1 MNDKGDLRALLSPRL
16 AVALALVALVALRV
30 AQLGRPPAVVPAS
43 APPEV
48 FSAERAREH
57 IARIAAEPRPTGT
70 EAHRRA
76 REYLLARL
84 AALGV
89 RAEVQSASVLSR
101 QWGLPYDAAHVENV
115 VARLPGADSTGA
127 VALVAHYDSVP
138 GSPGAG
144 DDGSGVA
151 ALLETLRALTSG
163 APLRNDV
170 LFLFTDAEEGGI
182 LGGRAFM
189 AEHPLAGE
197 VRIALNFDARGAGGV
212 VAMFDTGPGDAW
224 PVRELARVAPY
235 PVASSLF
242 PEVARRMGH
251 STDLSVFKRAGI
263 PGLNFAFSDAA
274 AHYHAPS
281 DTLSNLDLR
290 SVQHAGDYAL
300 SLARRFGELDL
311 GQRGREDA
319 VYFNTWGAHML
330 AYPIGWVPWIA
341 ALVGGLFAGVVA
353 LARRRRAASL
363 GHIFAGSLGFLA
375 LLAGVAAAVGGLVW
389 VLRRAHPVLRVM
401 PFEPYNAP
409 VYRLA
414 LALLALAASAAG
426 YRLVRRRLGACDAAL
441 GALLVWLLLLVA
453 ASLFMPGASFYFAWP
468 LAFALIGVAAAAI
481 RGGEAP
487 STWPPTWPPA
497 WTDAALLVAAAAP
510 AVALAVPGPYL
521 LFVALGL
528 PMAAAPAL
536 AVALVFGLF
545 LPHAEL
551 LGGGGSRRL
560 ALGFAL
566 PGAVALAVACA
577 TGGFTEARPRPASLA
592 YALDAAAGR
601 AHWLSADRDLDPW
614 TAAHFPGERAE
625 APSIEVPFV
634 RVTRQGEAPVA
645 ALPPPS
651 LTVLGDAVRGGVRS
665 IRLRIASSRGAPWL
679 LAEVAS
685 PTQVLRAEVDG
696 RRVEESSRGAQAKGD
711 VRWGFTYM
719 GLPPGGIE
727 WSLEVEDSAPIE
739 IRLMDQTYELP
750 RELLRAPR
758 PTDIM
763 GGPYRLADSTFV
775 SRSFSF

>member
-1 MNDKGDLRALLSPRL
+1 MNNAKGPLRALLSPWL
-16 AVALALVALVALRV
+16 AVALALLALVALRV

-70 EAHRRA
+70 AAHRRA

-84 AALGV
+84 AELGARV
-89 RAEVQSASVLSR
+89 EVQSASVLSR

-115 VARLPGADSTGA
+115 VARLPGTDSTGV

-151 ALLETLRALTSG
+151 ALLETLRALRSG

-170 LFLFTDAEEGGI
+170 LLLFTDAEEGGI

-290 SVQHAGDYAL
+290 SVQHAGDQAL

-311 GQRGREDA
+311 AQRGREDA

-330 AYPIGWVPWIA
+330 THPIGWVPWIA

-353 LARRRRAASL
+353 LARRRGAASL
-363 GHIFAGSLGFLA
+363 GRILSGSLAFLA
-375 LLAGVAAAVGGLVW
+375 LLSGVAAAVGGLAW
-389 VLRRAHPVLRVM
+389 VLRRVHPVLRVM
-401 PFEPYNAP
+401 PFDPYNAP
-409 VYRLA
+409 AYRLT
-414 LALLALAASAAG
+414 LTLLALAASAVG

-468 LAFALIGVAAAAI
+468 LAFALLGVAAAAI
-481 RGGEAP
+481 RRGDAP
-487 STWPPTWPPA
+487 ATWA
-497 WTDAALLVAAAAP
+497 DAALLVGVAAP

-528 PMAAAPAL
+528 PMAAVPAL

-551 LGGGGSRRL
+551 LGGGRSRRL
-560 ALGFAL
+560 ALAFAL
-566 PGAVALAVACA
+566 PGAVALVVACA

-614 TAAHFPGERAE
+614 TAAYFPGERAE

-634 RVTRQGEAPVA
+634 RVTRQSEAPVV

-651 LTVLGDAVRGGVRS
+651 LTVLGDAARGGVRS
-665 IRLRIASSRGAPWL
+665 LRLRIASARGAPWL

-685 PTQVLRAEVDG
+685 STRVLRAEVDG
-696 RRVEESSRGAQAKGD
+696 RRVDESFHAAQAKGD

-727 WSLEVEDSAPIE
+727 WSLEVEGSGPIE

-750 RELLRAPR
+750 RELLRGPR
-758 PTDIM
+758 PGDIM

>member
-1 MNDKGDLRALLSPRL
+1 MNDNGPSVPRWLPGLALAL
-16 AVALALVALVALRV
+16 ALLALVALRI
-30 AQLGRPPAVVPAS
+30 AQLGRPPDVVPAS
-43 APPEV
+43 APPEA

-57 IARIAAEPRPTGT
+57 LARIAAEPRPTGT
-70 EAHRRA
+70 AAHRRA

-84 AALGV
+84 AELGV
-89 RAEVQSASVLSR
+89 QAEVQRASVLSR
-101 QWGLPYDAAHVENV
+101 QWGLPYDAARVENV

-138 GSPGAG
+138 GSPGAA
-144 DDGSGVA
+144 DDGSGVV
-151 ALLETLRALTSG
+151 ALLETLRALRSG

-170 LFLFTDAEEGGI
+170 LLLFTDAEEGGI

-189 AEHPLAGE
+189 AEHPLRGE

-290 SVQHAGDYAL
+290 SVQHAGDQAL
-300 SLARRFGELDL
+300 SLARRFGALDL
-311 GQRGREDA
+311 GRRDREDA
-319 VYFNTWGAHML
+319 VYFNTWGAHLL
-330 AYPIGWVPWIA
+330 AHPIGWVPWIA
-341 ALVGGLFAGVVA
+341 ALVGCLFAGVAA
-353 LARRRRAASL
+353 LARRRGVASL
-363 GHIFAGSLGFLA
+363 RRMFAGSLAFLA
-375 LLAGVAAAVGGLVW
+375 LLLGVAAAVGGLAW
-389 VLRRAHPVLRVM
+389 ALRRVHPVLRVM

-409 VYRLA
+409 AYRLS
-414 LALLALAASAAG
+414 LTLLALAASAAG
-426 YRLVRRRLGACDAAL
+426 YRLVRARLGACDAAL
-441 GALLVWLLLLVA
+441 GALLLWLVLLVA
-453 ASLFMPGASFYFAWP
+453 SSLSMPGASFYFAWP
-468 LAFALIGVAAAAI
+468 LAFALLGVAAVTI
-481 RGGEAP
+481 RRGDAP
-487 STWPPTWPPA
+487 PAWPPTWI
-497 WTDAALLVAAAAP
+497 DAALLVAAAAP

-551 LGGGGSRRL
+551 LGGGRSRRL
-560 ALGFAL
+560 ALAFAL
-566 PGAVALAVACA
+566 PGALALVVACA
-577 TGGFTEARPRPASLA
+577 TGGFSEARPRPASLA
-592 YALDAAAGR
+592 YALDAMAGE
-601 AHWLSADRDLDPW
+601 AHWLSADRDLHPW
-614 TAAHFPGERAE
+614 TAAYFPDDRAQ
-625 APSIEVPFV
+625 APSFTVPFV
-634 RVTRQGEAPVA
+634 RLTRQSEAPVA

-651 LTVLGDAVRGGVRS
+651 LAVLGDVTRGGVRS
-665 IRLRIASSRGAPWL
+665 LRLRIASPRGAPWL
-679 LAEVAS
+679 LAEVVS
-685 PTQVLRAEVDG
+685 PTPVLRAEVDG
-696 RRVEESSRGAQAKGD
+696 QRVEEPARGAQVKRD

-719 GLPPGGIE
+719 GLPSGGIE
-727 WSLEVEDSAPIE
+727 WSLEVEDSGPIE

-750 RELLRAPR
+750 RDLVRAPR
-758 PTDIM
+758 PRDIM
-763 GGPYRLADSTFV
+763 GVPYRLADSTFV
-775 SRSFSF
+775 SGSFSL

>member
-1 MNDKGDLRALLSPRL
+1 MNVTGLLRARWSPGL
-16 AVALALVALVALRV
+16 AVALALVALVALRI
-30 AQLGRPPAVVPAS
+30 AQLGRPPDVAPAS
-43 APPEV
+43 APPEA

-57 IARIAAEPRPTGT
+57 LARIAAEPRPTGT
-70 EAHRRA
+70 AAHRRA

-84 AALGV
+84 AELGV
-89 RAEVQSASVLSR
+89 QAEVQRASVLSR
-101 QWGLPYDAAHVENV
+101 QWGLPYDAARVENV
-115 VARLPGADSTGA
+115 VARLPGADSTGV

-138 GSPGAG
+138 GSPGAA

-151 ALLETLRALTSG
+151 ALLETLRALRSG

-170 LFLFTDAEEGGI
+170 LLLFTDAEEGGI
-182 LGGRAFM
+182 LGGKAFM
-189 AEHPLAGE
+189 AEHPLRGE

-274 AHYHAPS
+274 AHYHTPS
-281 DTLSNLDLR
+281 DTLGNLDLR
-290 SVQHAGDYAL
+290 SVQHAGDQAL
-300 SLARRFGELDL
+300 SLARRFGALDL
-311 GQRGREDA
+311 GHRDREDA
-319 VYFNTWGAHML
+319 VYFNTWGAHLL
-330 AYPIGWVPWIA
+330 AHPIGWVPWIA
-341 ALVGGLFAGVVA
+341 ALIACLFAGVAA
-353 LARRRRAASL
+353 LARRRGAASL
-363 GHIFAGSLGFLA
+363 GRILSGSLAFVA
-375 LLAGVAAAVGGLVW
+375 LLLGVAAAVGGLAW
-389 VLRRAHPVLRVM
+389 VLRRVHPVLRVM

-409 VYRLA
+409 AYRLA

-426 YRLVRRRLGACDAAL
+426 YRLVRARLGACDAAL
-441 GALLVWLLLLVA
+441 GALLLWLVLLVA
-453 ASLFMPGASFYFAWP
+453 ASLSMPGASFYFAWP
-468 LAFALIGVAAAAI
+468 LASALLGVAAVTI
-481 RGGEAP
+481 RRGGA
-487 STWPPTWPPA
+487 PPA
-497 WTDAALLVAAAAP
+497 PAPAWPTWTDAALLVAAAAP

-551 LGGGGSRRL
+551 LGGGRSRRL
-560 ALGFAL
+560 ALAFAL
-566 PGAVALAVACA
+566 PGALALAVACA
-577 TGGFTEARPRPASLA
+577 TGGFSEARPRPASLA
-592 YALDAAAGR
+592 YALDATAEQ

-614 TAAHFPGERAE
+614 AAAHFPDDRAQ
-625 APSIEVPFV
+625 APSFAVPFV
-634 RVTRQGEAPVA
+634 RVTRQSEAPVA

-651 LTVLGDAVRGGVRS
+651 LAVLGDVTRGGVRS
-665 IRLRIASSRGAPWL
+665 LRLRVASPRGAPWL

-685 PTQVLRAEVDG
+685 PTPVLRAEVDG
-696 RRVEESSRGAQAKGD
+696 QRVEESARGAQVKRD

-727 WSLEVEDSAPIE
+727 LSLEVEDSGPVE

-750 RELLRAPR
+750 RDLVRAPR
-758 PTDIM
+758 PRDIM
-763 GGPYRLADSTFV
+763 GVPYRLADSTFV
-775 SRSFSF
+775 SGSFSL